1 MVCCFFPTTC
11 LARMIIFVCSKLLMF
26 SHVSCCYRSL
36 HTCMIMLLS
45 VAQHFSHHAAIML
58 LSVAPHFSDHRLHAS
73 CTYHAAISRLH
84 ALCTYHAAI
93 SRLHASC
100 TAAISRSALAC
111 AQCRPARCGQ
121 RGQRSAER
129 AYQVIGQQG
138 LSMSL
143 VVVVV

>member
-1 MVCCFFPTTC
+1 MFFPTTC

-45 VAQHFSHHAAIML
+45 VAQHFSDHAAIML

-73 CTYHAAISRLH
+73 
-84 ALCTYHAAI
+84 CTYHAAI

-129 AYQVIGQQG
+129 AYRVIGQQG
-138 LSMSL
+138 LSKYVPCRCRSIIVPRHL
-143 VVVVV
+143 VIA